1 MQLEVSV
8 TEFKKLFNQLQSPD
22 ELFSLLR
29 LVETR
34 NPLLQESGESFSR
47 ISKREDCPLNLQ
59 GERGLKNSACLSFP
73 FLIVLNEIAFG

>member
-8 TEFKKLFNQLQSPD
+8 AEFKELFNQLQSPD

-34 NPLLQESGESFSR
+34 NPLPTGESFSR

-59 GERGLKNSACLSFP
+59 GERGLKNFCLSFVS
-73 FLIVLNEIAFG
+73 FFDSSQ